1 MLWGQEGLFFGNVLL
16 DNVLKR
22 IIIWEV
28 INSKI
33 IDKVVACSFVST
45 FDLQIVLIK
54 VHIEFKRQLAI
65 IILIILVH
73 QNVTVGII
81 LIMVQIIDRII

>member
-1 MLWGQEGLFFGNVLL
+1 MLRGQEGLFFGNVLL